1 MKFKLDEN
9 FGNRTQKLFRDAGY
23 DVETVLSEK
32 LGGCE
37 DRKIFEV
44 CCNEQRCLVTFDLD
58 FSSPIRFSPD
68 LCDGII
74 IIRLPRN
81 PSLETLEH
89 LIKQTLTALKEI
101 PFNSDLWI
109 VEFGRIRIHQRENQ

>member
-23 DVETVLSEK
+23 DVETALSEK
-32 LGGCE
+32 LGGCD

-44 CCNEQRCLVTFDLD
+44 CCAEQRCLVTFDLD
-58 FSSPIRFSPD
+58 FSSPIRFPSE
-68 LCDGII
+68 LCSGII

-81 PSLETLEH
+81 PSLETLEN
-89 LIKQTLTALKEI
+89 LVKQTLTALKEL

-109 VEFGRIRIHQRENQ
+109 VELGRIRIHQKEN